1 MSDAV
6 DVKIREQVRA
16 GVFPVRLTGEEWTSG
31 ETAWLLDVIA
41 PSQRVATAV
50 LANFR

>member
-1 MSDAV
+1 MIAGASCLAQNWPRAYP
-6 DVKIREQVRA
+6 IRLKPEDW
-16 GVFPVRLTGEEWTSG
+16 TGG

-50 LANFR
+50 LKNFR